1 MAGAIAMIIWLLVL
15 PVAVLMTGAVA
26 SAVIGHFLWK
36 DADTRHDGS
45 ELIDTNI

>member
-1 MAGAIAMIIWLLVL
+1 MIIWLLVL